1 MHRKE
6 VNLASPLRILD
17 RWIRGGL
24 GRGHLGVIAGPPGV
38 GKSACLVHVGVDALM
53 RDRAVLH
60 VALGQSV
67 DHVSARYDALFDDL
81 AERVHL
87 KDRGGVRES
96 MAHRRLIWSL
106 AEGGFGARALDEAL
120 AAFERHLGLRPS
132 AVLVDGFAWEAP
144 GCAATVAALK
154 ESAARAGAELW
165 MTARDG
171 RGPGGA
177 AHAAAPPGCA
187 ELVDVGLSLAPH
199 GRHARL
205 TLVKDHERAPA
216 EDASLLLEA
225 RTLRLLRPDEAAAS
239 AELDPAGFTLVAAG
253 SAGAEEEFGACAER
267 WGVGEV
273 NFSFAGRREVARTR
287 GLVELGEE
295 ELRLG
300 EVSDAYVKAHLHRSF
315 QDAAGTRRVLE
326 AIWHQ
331 VSTSGEVFF
340 VGTIRGDGTA
350 HGGTGWAVELARH
363 WGKPVHV
370 FDEARSGWFRWDG
383 AGWSAEAPPAIT
395 RPRFAGSGTRHL
407 SGEGREAIRALFERT
422 FGAADAGR

>member
-1 MHRKE
+1 
-6 VNLASPLRILD
+6 
-17 RWIRGGL
+17 
-24 GRGHLGVIAGPPGV
+24 
-38 GKSACLVHVGVDALM
+38 M

-67 DHVSARYDALFDDL
+67 DHVAARYDALFDDL
-81 AERVHL
+81 AARVRL

-96 MAHRRLIWSL
+96 MAHRRLIWSV

-120 AAFERHLGLRPS
+120 AAFERHLGLGPT
-132 AVLVDGFAWEAP
+132 AVLVDGFGWDAP
-144 GCAATVAALK
+144 GCAATVAGLK
-154 ESAARAGAELW
+154 ASAARAGAELW
-165 MTARDG
+165 MTAQDARGLAPRD
-171 RGPGGA
+171 A
-177 AHAAAPPGCA
+177 ARAPALPACA
-187 ELVDVGLSLAPH
+187 ELVDVGLFLAPH

-205 TLVKDHERAPA
+205 TLVKDYDRLPA
-216 EDASLLLEA
+216 EDASLVLEA

-239 AELDPAGFTLVAAG
+239 SELDPADFTLVAAG

-300 EVSDAYVKAHLHRSF
+300 DVSDAYVRAHLHRSF

-331 VSTSGEVFF
+331 VSSSAEVFF
-340 VGTIRGDGTA
+340 VGTIHADGTA

-363 WGKPVHV
+363 WGKPVHA
-370 FDEARSGWFRWDG
+370 FDQERHAWFRWSG
-383 AGWSAEAPPAIT
+383 AGWDAEAPPAIT

-422 FGAADAGR
+422 FGAVAG